1 MERCVVLILV
11 AVWLLALVLVG
22 WVAVDAARRGRN
34 WLAWALL
41 VAFTGLVG
49 AIAWLAMRRRAP
61 IVEEPGAVRS
71 VALRLIGVPL
81 VFISVAV
88 TTFVVTFLAQVA
100 RVDGRAMAP
109 TIEDQ
114 DRLIINKLVY
124 RLREPRRGEIV
135 MLQYPLRPERT
146 FVKRV
151 VAEEGDQVRIIE
163 GRVYV
168 NDVAMTDSFVTP
180 EYRSHDNWGPLVVPE
195 GYYFVMGDHRNNS
208 LDSRHWGFVPKKYI
222 LGRVRWRWWPFS
234 AARAF

>member
-1 MERCVVLILV
+1 MVPILV
-11 AVWLLALVLVG
+11 AVWLLAIVLVG

-49 AIAWLAMRRRAP
+49 AIAWLVMRRRAP

-81 VFISVAV
+81 VFITVAV
-88 TTFVVTFLAQVA
+88 TTFVVTFLVQVA
-100 RVDGRAMAP
+100 RVEGRAMAP
-109 TIEDQ
+109 TIEDR
-114 DRLIINKLVY
+114 DRLIVNKLVY
-124 RLREPRRGEIV
+124 RLREPRRAEIV
-135 MLQYPLRPERT
+135 MLLYPLRPERT

-151 VAEEGDQVRIIE
+151 VAEEGDQVRIID

-180 EYRSHDNWGPLVVPE
+180 EYRSHDNWGPQVVPE

-222 LGRVRWRWWPFS
+222 LGRVQWRWWPFS

>member
-1 MERCVVLILV
+1 VVPILV
-11 AVWLLALVLVG
+11 AVWLLAIVLVG

-49 AIAWLAMRRRAP
+49 AIAWLVMRRRAP

-88 TTFVVTFLAQVA
+88 TMFVVTFLVQVA
-100 RVDGRAMAP
+100 RVEGRAMAP

-114 DRLIINKLVY
+114 DRLIVNKLVY
-124 RLREPRRGEIV
+124 RLGEPRRGEIV
-135 MLQYPLRPERT
+135 MLLYPLRPERT

-151 VAEEGDQVRIIE
+151 VAEEGDQVRIID

-180 EYRSHDNWGPLVVPE
+180 EYRSHDTWGPQVVPE

-222 LGRVRWRWWPFS
+222 LGRVQWRWWPFS

>member
-1 MERCVVLILV
+1 VVPILV
-11 AVWLLALVLVG
+11 AVWLLAIVLVG

-49 AIAWLAMRRRAP
+49 AIAWLVMRRRAP

-81 VFISVAV
+81 VFITVAV
-88 TTFVVTFLAQVA
+88 TTFVVTFLVQVA
-100 RVDGRAMAP
+100 RVEGRAMAP
-109 TIEDQ
+109 TIEDR
-114 DRLIINKLVY
+114 DRLIVNKLVY
-124 RLREPRRGEIV
+124 RLREPRRAEIV
-135 MLQYPLRPERT
+135 MLLYPLRPERT

-151 VAEEGDQVRIIE
+151 VAEEGDQVRIID

-180 EYRSHDNWGPLVVPE
+180 EYRSHDNWGPQVVPE

-222 LGRVRWRWWPFS
+222 LGRVQWRWWPFS